1 MIVQEPASEPPGLEP
16 VLRSHRVAIGGYTLT
31 NKGLVRTSRTE
42 IDVVG
47 ARTEVAELAG
57 VAQPDLLLINDDD
70 LTFAKTRLDERSLR
84 TAVEHIGDLTN
95 SLPRA
100 LIWGAAWDMTR
111 DAEMSTGDFLTL
123 ALSGLPSESDVGVVQ
138 QVIRQVKAAIDMYA
152 QPDHRAGYLTRLA
165 DALLALAEAAEP
177 GSDHQL
183 AFVRGWLGAATS
195 SEHLSKLTSLL
206 DGTEVLKGL
215 TVDADMR
222 WTMLQ
227 RLIATGAVG
236 PEAIDDEAQR
246 DHTATGQRQAAYARA
261 AVPTAEAKEAAW
273 SAIMTPDALPNAL
286 LEATVG
292 GFVQPDQREL
302 QAAFTDRY
310 FEALPV
316 VWATRTN
323 EIAQTV
329 VQGLY
334 PALIVDT
341 DTVER
346 TDAFLSANGDLAF
359 GARRLVTEGADGVRR
374 ALRARAADLGS

>member
-1 MIVQEPASEPPGLEP
+1 M
-16 VLRSHRVAIGGYTLT
+16 
-31 NKGLVRTSRTE
+31 
-42 IDVVG
+42 
-47 ARTEVAELAG
+47 AELAG